1 MSKTNRLFCVS
12 LNNILKDI
20 RTSYPDAYL
29 QYTYLDKKH
38 KHSHAAAFENDLISN
53 NVKEYVYV
61 LMTLTRGNCYVPKYV
76 GNTASLLY
84 TQCGSE
90 IKFDGKEGVK
100 KFNTGFRKRV
110 RPIDTSMIIVIPCS
124 DSEMVQN
131 CKSNISKLL
140 KCEEV

>member
-12 LNNILKDI
+12 LNSILKEI

-61 LMTLTRGNCYVPKYV
+61 LMTLTRGNCYTSK
-76 GNTASLLY
+76 
-84 TQCGSE
+84 E
-90 IKFDGKEGVK
+90 IH
-100 KFNTGFRKRV
+100 TPHGFGYAVCESCYNIERALENKWRNK
-110 RPIDTSMIIVIPCS
+110 
-124 DSEMVQN
+124 QN
-131 CKSNISKLL
+131 G
-140 KCEEV
+140 